1 MTIKSAQ
8 WLLLI
13 SNLPGRNQTLRM
25 RVWRALKAAGAGLLR
40 DGVYVLPYSIA
51 SQKIFEEQAL
61 EIRTGAGTAHIVS
74 FQSDSIDQQN
84 TLLGL
89 FDRTSDYKELNAR
102 IEGCKRNLAS
112 MSELDARRLL
122 AAIERDVA
130 TTIVIDFF
138 RGKPQGQVKSA
149 LADAEAA
156 LNARFSPDEPRAAH
170 RKIPRLDSKKYRG
183 RTWATRKHLWIDR
196 VCSAWLIRRYIDRE
210 AKFVWLKRIQDKP
223 KRAIGFD
230 FDGAAFTHVDT
241 KVTFEVLLASFGLDA
256 DPALAR
262 VGALVH
268 FLDVGGIPVPEAN
281 GFAAIVSGI
290 RTLQPDDDALLKH
303 VSPVLDSL
311 YQSFTSSEHDAAKP

>member
-1 MTIKSAQ
+1 
-8 WLLLI
+8 
-13 SNLPGRNQTLRM
+13 
-25 RVWRALKAAGAGLLR
+25 
-40 DGVYVLPYSIA
+40 VLPYSIA
-51 SQKIFEEQAL
+51 SQRIFEEQAL

-89 FDRTSDYKELNAR
+89 FDRTRDYQELNAR

-130 TTIVIDFF
+130 TTIAIDFF
-138 RGKPQGQVKSA
+138 RGKPQAQVQST